1 LAWVYFDLGTILCIL
16 WRSLEEKRSIPLW
29 FANQGGGWNE
39 KMVQLVMKT
48 GQSVS
53 LVQYEMGFAPERCV
67 FDLTVVPGGAVG
79 RGIRIEGVL
88 AG

>member
-1 LAWVYFDLGTILCIL
+1 
-16 WRSLEEKRSIPLW
+16 
-29 FANQGGGWNE
+29 
-39 KMVQLVMKT
+39 MVQLVMKT